1 MIYLR
6 IIAITAIGF
15 SASVALAQSALQYR
29 NDAKAP
35 DPRGADYLLPYGT
48 YSGQYSNWRTYGLV
62 GDRIAQYG
70 PLSNKDVPR
79 GKYNVKTG
87 KSNGFGL
94 TPR

>member
-6 IIAITAIGF
+6 LIATTAIVLTA
-15 SASVALAQSALQYR
+15 SAALAQSLQYYR
-29 NDAKAP
+29 DDAKAP
-35 DPRGADYLLPYGT
+35 DSRGADYLLPYGT

-79 GKYNVKTG
+79 AKYNVKTG

-94 TPR
+94 IPR

>member
-6 IIAITAIGF
+6 LIATAAIAATA
-15 SASVALAQSALQYR
+15 SAALAQSPLQYR
-29 NDAKAP
+29 DDAKVP
-35 DPRGADYLLPYGT
+35 DSRGADYLLPYGT

-62 GDRIAQYG
+62 GDRVAQYG

-79 GKYNVKTG
+79 AKYNVKTG

-94 TPR
+94 NPR